1 MAGRSYRFFEGVPLY
16 PFGYGLSY
24 TTFRYDRL
32 RVSRD
37 TLRGDDSLTVAV
49 DVTNTGA
56 RGGDEGVQLY
66 VRYPHSAVPRPR
78 RDLRGFRRVALGAGE
93 SRPVTFPLTASA
105 VRSWGADAPPRA
117 RWDRP

>member
-56 RGGDEGVQLY
+56 RGGDEVVQLY
-66 VRYPHSAVPRPR
+66 VRYPHSAVPPPR
-78 RDLRGFRRVALGAGE
+78 RDLPGVRRGAP
-93 SRPVTFPLTASA
+93 RPRGGRTNTFP
-105 VRSWGADAPPRA
+105 P
-117 RWDRP
+117 

>member
-1 MAGRSYRFFEGVPLY
+1 MAGRTYRFFEGVPLY

-49 DVTNTGA
+49 DLTTRAPAAATRSCSCTYGTRTRRSHARAGTCGGSGGGRPGPAGGA
-56 RGGDEGVQLY
+56 RI
-66 VRYPHSAVPRPR
+66 RCPPR
-78 RDLRGFRRVALGAGE
+78 RRRLRHWV
-93 SRPVTFPLTASA
+93 
-105 VRSWGADAPPRA
+105 
-117 RWDRP
+117 